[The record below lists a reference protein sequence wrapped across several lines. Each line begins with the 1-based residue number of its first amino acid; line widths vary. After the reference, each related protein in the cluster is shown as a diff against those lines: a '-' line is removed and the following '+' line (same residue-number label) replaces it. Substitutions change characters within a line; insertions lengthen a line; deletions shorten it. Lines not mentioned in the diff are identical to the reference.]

1 MQKTERPDFI
11 YNEAE
16 GRCLGIYPVSLF
28 KIVMIQYIFRIRNM
42 HQSIKAIESNYAQLW
57 SISYDIGE
65 DIPHFSTLEKHY
77 CRLFKDTD
85 YLHEF

>member
-1 MQKTERPDFI
+1 
-11 YNEAE
+11 
-16 GRCLGIYPVSLF
+16 
-28 KIVMIQYIFRIRNM
+28 M

-65 DIPHFSTLEKHY
+65 DIPHFLTLEKHY
-77 CRLFKDTD
+77 FRLFKDTD

>member
-1 MQKTERPDFI
+1 
-11 YNEAE
+11 
-16 GRCLGIYPVSLF
+16 
-28 KIVMIQYIFRIRNM
+28 M
-42 HQSIKAIESNYAQLW
+42 HQSIKATESNYAQLW

>member
-1 MQKTERPDFI
+1 MRYRQHLISFTMKLRDDVW
-11 YNEAE
+11 A
-16 GRCLGIYPVSLF
+16 YPVSLF

>member
-1 MQKTERPDFI
+1 
-11 YNEAE
+11 
-16 GRCLGIYPVSLF
+16 
-28 KIVMIQYIFRIRNM
+28 M

-77 CRLFKDTD
+77 CRLFKD
-85 YLHEF
+85 LHEF